1 MTGRLALILKRWTGF
16 AKTACQMLRKKKM
29 DKIIIPKAAI
39 REFNEK
45 YGKYLPQP
53 KPSAPVIDEDAMYLK
68 YMMGETNEQK

>member
-1 MTGRLALILKRWTGF
+1 ME
-16 AKTACQMLRKKKM
+16 
-29 DKIIIPKAAI
+29 KIIIPKAAI

-53 KPSAPVIDEDAMYLK
+53 KLSAPVIDEDAMYLK

>member
-1 MTGRLALILKRWTGF
+1 MTGRLAPQLKLWTGF
-16 AKTACQMLRKKKM
+16 AKIACQKWRKRKVN
-29 DKIIIPKAAI
+29 KIIIPKAAI

>member
-1 MTGRLALILKRWTGF
+1 ME
-16 AKTACQMLRKKKM
+16 
-29 DKIIIPKAAI
+29 KIIVPDAAI

-68 YMMGETNEQK
+68 YMMGETNEEK